1 MFGISY
7 HQCRWNY
14 NDQDDV
20 KQVDAGFDE
29 HDLPYDVIWLDIEH
43 TDNKKYMTW
52 DALKFSDSEGMVN
65 HIASKGRK
73 MVTIVDP
80 HIKRDS
86 NYHIHKEAQ
95 SKRRMAQIMKAG
107 VGQGHR
113 HGLILQ
119 TQTPEV
125 GGLASFTWISTK
137 YVGKNFDFNFVLEFV
152 RV

>member
-1 MFGISY
+1 
-7 HQCRWNY
+7 
-14 NDQDDV
+14 
-20 KQVDAGFDE
+20 
-29 HDLPYDVIWLDIEH
+29 
-43 TDNKKYMTW
+43 
-52 DALKFSDSEGMVN
+52 
-65 HIASKGRK
+65 
-73 MVTIVDP
+73 
-80 HIKRDS
+80 
-86 NYHIHKEAQ
+86 
-95 SKRRMAQIMKAG
+95 MKAG

>member
-95 SKRRMAQIMKAG
+95 SKQFYIKKKDGSDYEGWCWPGSSSWIDFTNPDARSWW
-107 VGQGHR
+107 
-113 HGLILQ
+113 
-119 TQTPEV
+119 
-125 GGLASFTWISTK
+125 ASKFYLDQYK
-137 YVGKNFDFNFVLEFV
+137 V
-152 RV
+152 RW